1 MIFLSCCLK
10 MVKLV
15 QVLTNHS
22 RLMDWNTIPTI
33 HLIQAKNNK
42 IIKQGPEKGLFKS

>member
-1 MIFLSCCLK
+1 

-15 QVLTNHS
+15 QVLINHIQTNGLENEPYH
-22 RLMDWNTIPTI
+22 TIR
-33 HLIQAKNNK
+33 AKNNK